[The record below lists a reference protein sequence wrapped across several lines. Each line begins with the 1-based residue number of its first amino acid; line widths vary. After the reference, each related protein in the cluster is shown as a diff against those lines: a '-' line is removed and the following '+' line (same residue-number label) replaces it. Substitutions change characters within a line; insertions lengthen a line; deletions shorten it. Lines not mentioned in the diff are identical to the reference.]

1 MAKLKTKPDL
11 RFAEFDGE
19 WEREELGGLA
29 EFSKGRGFSKGELI
43 ESGVP
48 IILYGRLY
56 TQYETEISEVD
67 TFVLNKEN
75 SVLSKGNEVIIP
87 ASGETAE
94 DISRAAAVKK
104 AGIILGGD
112 LNIVKPKASIDSAFL
127 AITISNGSP
136 QKELSRR
143 AQGKSVVHIH
153 NSDLQTITFAFP
165 KLGEQCKI
173 SSFFRNIDTLITL
186 HQRKYDKTISIKKAM
201 LEKMFPREGES
212 KPEIRFAGFSE
223 DWEQRRLGDV
233 ADIVRGASP
242 RPIKDTKWFDDKSDI
257 GWLRILDVTE
267 QGGRIYHLEQRL
279 SKMGQERT
287 RVLTEPHLLLSI
299 AATVG
304 KPVINYVKTG
314 VHDGFLIFQDPLF
327 DREFMFQWLEM
338 FRPKWQ
344 KYGQPGSQVNLN
356 SDLVKGKDIRL
367 PHEEEQKK
375 IGQFF
380 STLDTFIALHQ
391 RELTKVKNIKK
402 ALLEKMFV

>member
-127 AITISNGSP
+127 AITISNGNP

-212 KPEIRFAGFSE
+212 KPEIRFAGFSDAWE
-223 DWEQRRLGDV
+223 EKKLGDLLDEYDKKVQGGDYPIATSSRQGIFLQSEYFDGERSGINKSLIFHLVPVNYVTYRHMSDDSIFHFNQNTLKTPILVSKEYPVFSSNENNDITFILYHLNNSPRFKFFSHMQKLGGTRVRLYYNVLEKYKLLVPLIHEQRKLG
-233 ADIVRGASP
+233 
-242 RPIKDTKWFDDKSDI
+242 T
-257 GWLRILDVTE
+257 
-267 QGGRIYHLEQRL
+267 
-279 SKMGQERT
+279 
-287 RVLTEPHLLLSI
+287 
-299 AATVG
+299 
-304 KPVINYVKTG
+304 
-314 VHDGFLIFQDPLF
+314 
-327 DREFMFQWLEM
+327 
-338 FRPKWQ
+338 
-344 KYGQPGSQVNLN
+344 
-356 SDLVKGKDIRL
+356 
-367 PHEEEQKK
+367 
-375 IGQFF
+375 FF
-380 STLDTFIALHQ
+380 STLDTLLSLHQ
-391 RELTKVKNIKK
+391 RELIKLKNIKK